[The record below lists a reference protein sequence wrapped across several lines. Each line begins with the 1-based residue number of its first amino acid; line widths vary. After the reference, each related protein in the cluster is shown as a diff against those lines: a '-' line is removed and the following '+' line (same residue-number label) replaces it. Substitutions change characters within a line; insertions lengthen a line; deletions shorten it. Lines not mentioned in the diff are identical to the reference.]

1 MPIVASSILS
11 RATGVLQDPDNVRW
25 PLPELC
31 DWLNEAQ
38 RAVVMIKPN
47 ALSQSVTI
55 TLAAGTRQALPSSVA
70 IFTNAVC
77 NIEEGQR
84 GVVIRPVSRRETI
97 DAHISGWHDPA
108 KLPFAK
114 TVSYVWQDASSPR
127 EFYVLPGNDGTG
139 QIEAVVGLF
148 PTDVAIP
155 DVMDVV
161 THYTTVLQ
169 FADVYQ
175 GVLLDLTLA
184 RAMSKDM
191 DTADNVARA
200 AQHLQLAAQAL
211 TALGAGQAAA
221 MLSNIYAP
229 AAPR

>member
-1 MPIVASSILS
+1 MTFAASNILS
-11 RATGVLQDPDNVRW
+11 RAVQVLQDPDHIRW

-38 RAVVMIKPN
+38 RNVVMIKPN

-55 TLAAGTRQALPSSVA
+55 TLAAGTRQALPATVA
-70 IFTNAVC
+70 VFTNAVC
-77 NIEEGQR
+77 NIDGGQR
-84 GVVIRPVSRRETI
+84 GATVRPISRRETI
-97 DAHISGWHDPA
+97 DAHIPGWHDPA
-108 KLPFAK
+108 TLPFAK
-114 TVSYVWQDASSPR
+114 VVSYVWQDASAPR

-139 QIEAVVGLF
+139 SIEAVVGLV
-148 PTDVAIP
+148 PTDIP
-155 DVMDVV
+155 LPGTPDDLA
-161 THYTTVLQ
+161 TYDTEIQ

-184 RAMSKDM
+184 RALSKDM
-191 DTADNVARA
+191 DIAENVARA
-200 AQHLQLAAQAL
+200 AQHLQLAGQAL